1 MEMRMLTFLAQ
12 QAIANGA
19 SLLIVQKKL
28 IAAQWALIAANEKL
42 ISLGERPLHPKDFG
56 ETCVLEK

>member
-1 MEMRMLTFLAQ
+1 MGIRMLTLLAQ
-12 QAIANGA
+12 QSIVNGA
-19 SLLIVQKKL
+19 RLFVVQKKL

-42 ISLGERPLHPKDFG
+42 ISLGEKPIHPKDFD